1 MILKSNTF
9 QLSSLTM
16 KEENNDFNRENDD
29 DLFLNGFNIQSSAFF
44 NNHHLSSKS
53 DDFEKFKKDY
63 DINFDF
69 FKINSQSNLKE
80 SKADKLQNN
89 LNKSFDFKINKK
101 NLIVKEEKNEMNDPS
116 SYLKMKNKAYSAKM
130 PQTKSNYIL
139 KSELNMMNNDKDFK
153 INNNFKNNNL
163 LFNYYSDKNNFTL
176 RNRNVDNQR
185 EKYIL
190 DIVDDEDDGSLILDN
205 NNNED
210 DENFNYE
217 NNNFM
222 NIQNNNNFN
231 EDKEEK
237 EYFSHKE
244 KNNAFTLNYLNK
256 NFNLTN
262 KNFNQ
267 NINLNNKNNNNLG
280 NNNQL
285 FQNENVI
292 LNIKENFSLNNNLN
306 KSPINNNYDNNTNI
320 LNNKINIIN
329 NNNNIMNNKIEDE
342 KINLEIISHAPS
354 FIRDQTGCRLIQK
367 KIDENPKISDDIF
380 ESLFYELMTMST
392 DLFGNYVVQ
401 KLLDNITIGKLEKFS
416 QLFSLKFNYIA
427 TSTYGTRVVQKLLE
441 ILSKENENIKEFKSR
456 YDNLFNVLNK
466 LIISNIVSLSSDSN
480 SSHIIIKY
488 VNVVKYPKNL
498 EMFESVYNNFI
509 PLCKD
514 KHGCCVI
521 QKCIEAGIT
530 EQKEKLFN
538 LCNQYC
544 SLLISDQFGN
554 YVIQYVV
561 GLNTEIINKNI
572 VKVIMDDL
580 IKLCKEKYASNVI
593 EKFLSI
599 KSSESKEVIKN
610 IINQEKNLHE
620 LIIDQ
625 YGNYIVQRILSIVT
639 PDVRLNLINFIIS
652 WYEEIKS
659 LSFGNRL
666 ITKLNERYPE
676 FTSMINN
683 VYGQNISPNNNNSNG
698 NKFKN
703 CNNSNNKIGNVN
715 FIQMN
720 NYMISNN
727 NNNFIGVNNNYPN
740 QFFNNNLYRYN
751 PNGINNNYGENNSPL
766 NFNQFQPIQYQMMMM
781 NYMNNVNN
789 QFYSN
794 K

>member
-116 SYLKMKNKAYSAKM
+116 SYLKMNNKANSAKM

-153 INNNFKNNNL
+153 VNNNFKNNNL

-210 DENFNYE
+210 YENFNYE
-217 NNNFM
+217 NNNYM
-222 NIQNNNNFN
+222 SIQNNNNFN

-237 EYFSHKE
+237 EFFSHKE
-244 KNNAFTLNYLNK
+244 KSNAFTLNYLNK

-262 KNFNQ
+262 KNLNQ
-267 NINLNNKNNNNLG
+267 NINLNNRNNNNLG

-292 LNIKENFSLNNNLN
+292 LNIKENFSINNNLN

-367 KIDENPKISDDIF
+367 KIDENSKISDGIF
-380 ESLFYELMTMST
+380 ESLYYELMTIST

-401 KLLDNITIGKLEKFS
+401 KLLDNINIEKLEKFINLIS
-416 QLFSLKFNYIA
+416 IKFNYIA
-427 TSTYGTRVVQKLLE
+427 TSTYGTRVIQKLLE
-441 ILSKENENIKEFKSR
+441 ILSKENMNTKEDKSKC
-456 YDNLFNVLNK
+456 DNLFNILNK

-488 VNVVKYPKNL
+488 VNVIKHPKNV

-521 QKCIEAGIT
+521 QKCIEAGIK
-530 EQKEKLFN
+530 EQKEILFN
-538 LCNQYC
+538 LSNQYC
-544 SLLISDQFGN
+544 RQLISDQFGN

-561 GLNTEIINKNI
+561 GLNNNIINKNI
-572 VKVIMDDL
+572 VNVIMEDL
-580 IKLCKEKYASNVI
+580 IHLCKEKYASNVI
-593 EKFLSI
+593 EKFIFI
-599 KSSESKEVIKN
+599 KSSESKEVIQS
-610 IINQEKNLHE
+610 IINHENNLHQ
-620 LIIDQ
+620 LIINQ

-639 PDVRLNLINFIIS
+639 PDVRMNLLRFIVS
-652 WYEEIKS
+652 WYEEIKN

-683 VYGQNISPNNNNSNG
+683 IYGQNYSPNHNNNGDKFKNNNN
-698 NKFKN
+698 
-703 CNNSNNKIGNVN
+703 IGNVN
-715 FIQMN
+715 IIQMN
-720 NYMISNN
+720 NYLISNN
-727 NNNFIGVNNNYPN
+727 NNNNYIGNNNN
-740 QFFNNNLYRYN
+740 CQTQFFNNNNLIRYN
-751 PNGINNNYGENNSPL
+751 YGLNNIGNYGENNSPL
-766 NFNQFQPIQYQMMMM
+766 NFNQFQQMQYQMMMM

-789 QFYSN
+789 HFYSN
-794 K
+794 KN

>member
-190 DIVDDEDDGSLILDN
+190 DIIDDEDDGSLILDN

-306 KSPINNNYDNNTNI
+306 KSPINNNYNNNMNI

-416 QLFSLKFNYIA
+416 QLISMKFNYIA

-456 YDNLFNVLNK
+456 YDNLFNILNK

-561 GLNTEIINKNI
+561 GLNNNIINKNI
-572 VKVIMDDL
+572 VIVIMEDL
-580 IKLCKEKYASNVI
+580 IHLCKEKYASNVI
-593 EKFLSI
+593 EKFIFI
-599 KSSESKEVIKN
+599 KSSESKEVIQS
-610 IINQEKNLHE
+610 IINHENNLHQ

-639 PDVRLNLINFIIS
+639 PNVRLDLLRLIVS
-652 WYEEIKS
+652 WYEEIKN

-676 FTSMINN
+676 FNSMINN
-683 VYGQNISPNNNNSNG
+683 IYGQNYSSNHNNNC

-703 CNNSNNKIGNVN
+703 NNNIGNVN
-715 FIQMN
+715 IIQMN
-720 NYMISNN
+720 NFLISNN
-727 NNNFIGVNNNYPN
+727 NNKNYIGINNNCQN
-740 QFFNNNLYRYN
+740 QFFNNNNLNRYN
-751 PNGINNNYGENNSPL
+751 YGLNNIGNYGENNSPL
-766 NFNQFQPIQYQMMMM
+766 TFNQFQQMQYQMMMM

-789 QFYSN
+789 HFYSN
-794 K
+794 KN

>member
-9 QLSSLTM
+9 NVSNLNL
-16 KEENNDFNRENDD
+16 KEENNISNKETDD
-29 DLFLNGFNIQSSAFF
+29 DLFLNEFNIQSSVFF

-63 DINFDF
+63 DINYDF
-69 FKINSQSNLKE
+69 FHFQSNLKE
-80 SKADKLQNN
+80 SKTEKLQIN
-89 LNKSFDFKINKK
+89 LNKSFDFKTKK
-101 NLIVKEEKNEMNDPS
+101 KRLTVKEEKNELNDPS
-116 SYLKMKNKAYSAKM
+116 SYLKMNNKANSAKI

-139 KSELNMMNNDKDFK
+139 KSELNMMNNEKDCK
-153 INNNFKNNNL
+153 EKNNFKNNM
-163 LFNYYSDKNNFTL
+163 LFNYYSDNNNFTL
-176 RNRNVDNQR
+176 RNRNIDNQS

-190 DIVDDEDDGSLILDN
+190 DIIDDEKDVSLILDKDN
-205 NNNED
+205 NNNEED
-210 DENFNYE
+210 DQNFNCE
-217 NNNFM
+217 NNNFIQINDNNNEEEDEDN
-222 NIQNNNNFN
+222 NIYFSPKDKNNNFTLNYINNNFN
-231 EDKEEK
+231 
-237 EYFSHKE
+237 
-244 KNNAFTLNYLNK
+244 LVNK
-256 NFNLTN
+256 NAND
-262 KNFNQ
+262 NF
-267 NINLNNKNNNNLG
+267 NNNNLNNNNYLFQQNTLITNINENQQNILINNNI
-280 NNNQL
+280 NNNQT
-285 FQNENVI
+285 NN
-292 LNIKENFSLNNNLN
+292 NIK
-306 KSPINNNYDNNTNI
+306 
-320 LNNKINIIN
+320 IIN
-329 NNNNIMNNKIEDE
+329 NNNHNINIEDE

-367 KIDENPKISDDIF
+367 KIDENPEISNEIF
-380 ESLFYELMTMST
+380 ESLYYELMTIST

-572 VKVIMDDL
+572 VKVIMDNL

-625 YGNYIVQRILSIVT
+625 YGNYIIQRILSIVT

-683 VYGQNISPNNNNSNG
+683 VYGQNFSPNNNNSNG